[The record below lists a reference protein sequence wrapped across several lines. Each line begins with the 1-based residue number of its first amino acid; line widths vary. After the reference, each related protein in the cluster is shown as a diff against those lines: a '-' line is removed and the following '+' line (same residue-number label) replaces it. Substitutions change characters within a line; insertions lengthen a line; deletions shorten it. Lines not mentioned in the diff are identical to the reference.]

1 MFDTLV
7 LPILMYGS
15 EVTGFENH
23 NMLERLCLQFYKII
37 LNVKK
42 TTPNLILNGELGRHP
57 VSIDIKARM
66 IGFWQRIVNGK
77 PDKISSKLYRILLS
91 MHNRDIFHSK
101 WLMYIKNILSDSGLV
116 FNWLNQAD
124 VPINIS
130 KSVKLKLTEI
140 HSLSWKTEVFDSPK
154 CLNYRIFK
162 QDFGFENYFNVLLDD
177 LSKAFC
183 HFRSL
188 NHKMPIEW
196 GRYLGTQRD
205 DRICELCRLHKIGDE
220 FLYMLEC
227 TYFDDTRNVYLPRGL
242 TSRPNV
248 NVFHDIMNS
257 RDTQTIFK
265 VAKFSKTILKT
276 FQEIFRNI

>member
-1 MFDTLV
+1 
-7 LPILMYGS
+7 
-15 EVTGFENH
+15 
-23 NMLERLCLQFYKII
+23 
-37 LNVKK
+37 
-42 TTPNLILNGELGRHP
+42 
-57 VSIDIKARM
+57 
-66 IGFWQRIVNGK
+66 
-77 PDKISSKLYRILLS
+77 
-91 MHNRDIFHSK
+91 
-101 WLMYIKNILSDSGLV
+101 MYIKNILSDSGLV
-116 FNWLNQAD
+116 HNWLNQAN

-140 HSLSWKTEVFDSPK
+140 HSISWKTEVFDSPK

-162 QDFGFENYFNVLLDD
+162 QDFGFENCFNVLPDD
-177 LSKAFC
+177 MSKAFC

-220 FLYMLEC
+220 FHYMLEC

-265 VAKFSKTILKT
+265 VAKFSKTILKS